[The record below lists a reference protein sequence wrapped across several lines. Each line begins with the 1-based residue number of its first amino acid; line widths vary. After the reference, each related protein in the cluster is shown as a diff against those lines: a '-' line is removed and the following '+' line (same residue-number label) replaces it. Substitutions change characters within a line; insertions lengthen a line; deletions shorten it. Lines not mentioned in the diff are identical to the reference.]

1 MYMVFLGESGNTGN
15 RGSDPGQPQQVYAG
29 LVIHESRYVAV
40 NGEFNALCRRHFG
53 SPLGG
58 EGAPAVL
65 KIADL
70 YQGRGFFNAWPQ
82 QRRAELIQDCL
93 NILLRRESPV
103 IVSYVDKARWQQAR
117 AEGNPAAAAW
127 DTPAAAIVSKFL
139 FALNMFLDE
148 AVMADTDP
156 EHIMDAPGPIRDY
169 ALVVAESGRS
179 TKPEY
184 MRQFLHS
191 EVEIPTPAVL
201 ENFCYTPAG
210 ESVCTQL
217 ANMCAYFVRRWL
229 QNPGGAHGYFTAL
242 RDGRVIQVIYP
253 VQF

>member
-1 MYMVFLGESGNTGN
+1 MYMVYLGESGNTGN
-15 RGSDPGQPQQVYAG
+15 SSNDPHQQHQVYAG
-29 LVIHESRYVAV
+29 LFLHESQYVAV

-53 SPLGG
+53 NPLGVG
-58 EGAPAVL
+58 DTPPSL

-70 YQGRGFFNAWPQ
+70 YQGRGFFTSWKPQ
-82 QRRAELIQDCL
+82 QRAELIQDCL

-103 IVSYVDKARWQQAR
+103 IVSYVDKRQWQQAR
-117 AEGNPAAAAW
+117 DNGNELAAEW
-127 DTPAAAIVSKFL
+127 DTPAAAIISKFL
-139 FALNMFLDE
+139 FALNMFVDE
-148 AVMADTDP
+148 AVLAETDP

-169 ALVVAESGRS
+169 TLVVPASGRS
-179 TKPEY
+179 VKPEY

-201 ENFCYTPAG
+201 ENFCYAAA
-210 ESVCTQL
+210 ESVCAQL
-217 ANMCAYFVRRWL
+217 ANLCAYFVRRWL
-229 QNPGGAHGYFTAL
+229 QNPADSHGYFTAL

>member
-1 MYMVFLGESGNTGN
+1 MYMVYLGESGNTGN
-15 RGSDPGQPQQVYAG
+15 SSNDPHQQHQVYAG
-29 LVIHESRYVAV
+29 LFLHESQYVAV

-53 SPLGG
+53 SPLGVG
-58 EGAPAVL
+58 NTPPSL
-65 KIADL
+65 KIAEL
-70 YQGRGFFNAWPQ
+70 YQGRGFFTSWKPQ
-82 QRRAELIQDCL
+82 QRAELIQDCL

-103 IVSYVDKARWQQAR
+103 IVSYVDKRQWQQAR
-117 AEGNPAAAAW
+117 DNGNELAAEW
-127 DTPAAAIVSKFL
+127 DTPAAAIISKFL
-139 FALNMFLDE
+139 FALNMFVDE
-148 AVMADTDP
+148 AVLAETDP

-169 ALVVAESGRS
+169 TLVVAASGRS
-179 TKPEY
+179 VKPEY

-201 ENFCYTPAG
+201 ENFCYAAA

-217 ANMCAYFVRRWL
+217 ADLCAYFVRRWL
-229 QNPGGAHGYFTAL
+229 QNPADSHGYFTAL